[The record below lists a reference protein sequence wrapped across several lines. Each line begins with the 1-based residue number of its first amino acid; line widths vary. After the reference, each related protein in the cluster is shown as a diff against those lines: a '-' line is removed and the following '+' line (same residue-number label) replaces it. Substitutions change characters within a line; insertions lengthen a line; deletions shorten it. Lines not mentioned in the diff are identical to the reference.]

1 MDIILTSL
9 CSCRGLVLKW
19 YGPVFRMGNQE
30 SVTAFLVHRLLFAAS
45 FFFSFVRVRSC
56 AERECGRGAGAKQM
70 DSIFVS
76 PRGHPLVLEFFK
88 SPAVNTFVCDL
99 DELRAKWRVY
109 GQTTG
114 FFVTLIF
121 RSSEAASEN
130 FLSSRKSAIS
140 QAPSIQLTKTDQL

>member
-1 MDIILTSL
+1 MVGPSLQNGKSGECYCLFSPQTSF
-9 CSCRGLVLKW
+9 CC
-19 YGPVFRMGNQE
+19 E
-30 SVTAFLVHRLLFAAS
+30 

-76 PRGHPLVLEFFK
+76 PRGHPLVFEFFK

-121 RSSEAASEN
+121 RSSEAACEN